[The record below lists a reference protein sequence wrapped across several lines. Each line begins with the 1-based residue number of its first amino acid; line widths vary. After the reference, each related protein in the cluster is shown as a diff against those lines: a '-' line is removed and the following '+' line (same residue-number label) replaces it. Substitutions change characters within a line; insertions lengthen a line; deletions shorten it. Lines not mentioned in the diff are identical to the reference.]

1 MYFNISLL
9 TKVIFLWKYLNINYL
24 IDMNVLIQMLWG
36 KLKLNEIDMIDVNPL
51 VLYSLPSFYIE
62 VRTRDVKTT

>member
-51 VLYSLPSFYIE
+51 VLYSLPSLYIE